1 MKRLETIE
9 RSKLAVAGL
18 ALGVVL
24 FFAVNIFS
32 NAAFQSAR
40 LDMTEDRLFTLSEGT
55 MNVLG
60 NIGEPI
66 LLKLYYSKLLG
77 ERSPQHAVYFERIR
91 ELLDRYREISGGRCN
106 WRSSTLNLFPTPK
119 TRPSPAD

>member
-32 NAAFQSAR
+32 ATSASR
-40 LDMTEDRLFTLSEGT
+40 F
-55 MNVLG
+55 
-60 NIGEPI
+60 
-66 LLKLYYSKLLG
+66 
-77 ERSPQHAVYFERIR
+77 
-91 ELLDRYREISGGRCN
+91 C
-106 WRSSTLNLFPTPK
+106 
-119 TRPSPAD
+119 

>member
-40 LDMTEDRLFTLSEGT
+40 LDMTEDRLFTLADGT
-55 MNVLG
+55 RRILDR
-60 NIGEPI
+60 IEEPI
-66 LLKLYYSKLLG
+66 TLGLYISQRLVKKDLRESAVDL
-77 ERSPQHAVYFERIR
+77 SPQQSWGPRA
-91 ELLDRYREISGGRCN
+91 LCN
-106 WRSSTLNLFPTPK
+106 ALSVTLPYKQCFIFYK
-119 TRPSPAD
+119 QCFIF